1 MIGLQQLIA
10 ELLEGAK
17 GASAC
22 IDLRAMFLCTM
33 KNLISFG
40 IIIERGII

>member
-1 MIGLQQLIA
+1 MIGLQQFIA

-22 IDLRAMFLCTM
+22 IDLRAMFLCTI
-33 KNLISFG
+33 KSVISFE
-40 IIIERGII
+40 IIIEQEII